1 MFIGARRERD
11 AAVSTPSL
19 LLLKQKH
26 QVVSE
31 KLLSSEIGI
40 RMMMLTKGLL
50 QLPGSDMGKKALAWG
65 CPWGSLLQ
73 PPAATAGRGCSSPMD

>member
-11 AAVSTPSL
+11 AAVPTLFL

-31 KLLSSEIGI
+31 KLLSSEIGV
-40 RMMMLTKGLL
+40 RLVMLIKRLL
-50 QLPGSDMGKKALAWG
+50 QLLDSDMGKKALA
-65 CPWGSLLQ
+65 
-73 PPAATAGRGCSSPMD
+73 

>member
-11 AAVSTPSL
+11 AAVPTPSL

-31 KLLSSEIGI
+31 KLLSSEIGV
-40 RMMMLTKGLL
+40 RLVMLIKGLL
-50 QLPGSDMGKKALAWG
+50 QLLDSDMGKKALA
-65 CPWGSLLQ
+65 
-73 PPAATAGRGCSSPMD
+73 